1 MSDQTNIVAD
11 LREHIDSLEI
21 KISFQEHNL
30 EELND
35 LVAKQQADIDELN
48 VQLRFLLNKF
58 KAMEPS
64 NLASSAEE
72 TPPPHY

>member
-35 LVAKQQADIDELN
+35 LVAKQQADIDKLN